1 MAETTLQIAAN
12 RLVLPRL
19 QRGVW
24 AAFLLVVAS
33 VMNGCGAGA
42 GTRGG
47 DGQSQRQLLAAEMEA
62 SGYTD
67 AFSVV
72 QALRPQ
78 WLWTRG
84 TSTINQEES
93 IKVYLD
99 GSRMGG
105 PDYLRQ
111 IPVRSIS
118 SIRFLDG
125 LEATNRWGLDHGLGA
140 IVVSTRREGERPSI

>member
-1 MAETTLQIAAN
+1 MSSFGKRAWLACVLALAPTL
-12 RLVLPRL
+12 L
-19 QRGVW
+19 
-24 AAFLLVVAS
+24 
-33 VMNGCGAGA
+33 GCGGA
-42 GTRGG
+42 VGTRT
-47 DGQSQRQLLAAEMEA
+47 DARQDQRTITAEEMEA
-62 SGYTD
+62 AGYTD

-84 TSTINQEES
+84 ATTVNLQES

-99 GSRMGG
+99 GSLMGG
-105 PDYLRQ
+105 PEQLRQ
-111 IPVRSIS
+111 IQVRSIS

-140 IVVSTRREGERPSI
+140 IVVSTR

>member
-1 MAETTLQIAAN
+1 LPGRKEKESISEETMSCVRRSV
-12 RLVLPRL
+12 RLAV
-19 QRGVW
+19 GV
-24 AAFLLVVAS
+24 ALALILA
-33 VMNGCGAGA
+33 GCGAGS
-42 GTRGG
+42 GTRAE
-47 DGQSQRQLLAAEMEA
+47 DRQNQRLITAAEMEA
-62 SGYTD
+62 AGYSD

-84 TSTINQEES
+84 ITTISQHES

-99 GSRMGG
+99 GSLMGG
-105 PDYLRQ
+105 PDHLRQ

-140 IVVSTRREGERPSI
+140 IVVSTR

>member
-1 MAETTLQIAAN
+1 MGCLRKATWI
-12 RLVLPRL
+12 
-19 QRGVW
+19 G
-24 AAFLLVVAS
+24 FLLAVGLVQ
-33 VMNGCGAGA
+33 VGCGAGT

-47 DGQSQRQLLAAEMEA
+47 AVPDPKVLTADEMEA
-62 SGYTD
+62 SGYSD

-84 TSTINQEES
+84 TSTINQTES
-93 IKVYLD
+93 VKVYLD
-99 GSRMGG
+99 GSLMGG

-118 SIRFLDG
+118 SIRHLDG

-140 IVVSTRREGERPSI
+140 IVVSTRRDAP

>member
-1 MAETTLQIAAN
+1 MSCS
-12 RLVLPRL
+12 PR
-19 QRGVW
+19 GAYV
-24 AAFLLVVAS
+24 AFLLVVAI
-33 VMNGCGAGA
+33 VLGGCGGAGA
-42 GTRGG
+42 RGEA
-47 DGQSQRQLLAAEMEA
+47 GQNQRLITAEEMEA
-62 SGYTD
+62 AGYTD

-84 TSTINQEES
+84 ATTFTQQES

-99 GSRMGG
+99 GSLMGG

-118 SIRFLDG
+118 AIRWLDG

-140 IVVSTRREGERPSI
+140 IVLSTRRDRL

>member
-1 MAETTLQIAAN
+1 MSCVRRSV
-12 RLVLPRL
+12 RLAV
-19 QRGVW
+19 GV
-24 AAFLLVVAS
+24 ALALILA
-33 VMNGCGAGA
+33 GCGAGS
-42 GTRGG
+42 GTRAE
-47 DGQSQRQLLAAEMEA
+47 DRQNQRLITAAEMEA
-62 SGYTD
+62 AGYTD

-84 TSTINQEES
+84 TTTVNLQES

-99 GSRMGG
+99 GSLMGG
-105 PDYLRQ
+105 PDQLRQ
-111 IPVRSIS
+111 IQVRSIS

-140 IVVSTRREGERPSI
+140 IVVSTR

>member
-1 MAETTLQIAAN
+1 MSGM
-12 RLVLPRL
+12 RR
-19 QRGVW
+19 W
-24 AAFLLVVAS
+24 AWMGFLLVVAS
-33 VMNGCGAGA
+33 ALGGCAAGSGTGGGAGQDRRELTA
-42 GTRGG
+42 E
-47 DGQSQRQLLAAEMEA
+47 EMEA

-84 TSTINQEES
+84 TSTINQTES
-93 IKVYLD
+93 IKIYMD
-99 GSRMGG
+99 GNLLGG
-105 PDYLRQ
+105 PDQLRG
-111 IPVRSIS
+111 IPVRSIA

-140 IVVSTRREGERPSI
+140 IVVSTRREAP

>member
-1 MAETTLQIAAN
+1 MN
-12 RLVLPRL
+12 RLRRNSRL
-19 QRGVW
+19 TSILAF
-24 AAFLLVVAS
+24 AAILA
-33 VMNGCGAGA
+33 GCGAGS
-42 GTRGG
+42 GTRAE
-47 DGQSQRQLLAAEMEA
+47 DRQNPRLITAAEMEA
-62 SGYTD
+62 AGYTD

-84 TSTINQEES
+84 TTTVNLQES

-99 GSRMGG
+99 GSLMGG
-105 PDYLRQ
+105 PEQLRQ
-111 IPVRSIS
+111 IQVRSIT

-140 IVVSTRREGERPSI
+140 IVVSTR